1 MEYNITKEQYQAI
14 IATWKAHKEH
24 NATQHI
30 LYNLLRSKDLKLGF
44 CERKANIQG
53 NDPWFAFSTAKT
65 EALSIL
71 ANRNPWEKNKGDE
84 KWNYMYERGEEKRT
98 KTSAEFKAIF
108 GIDIP
113 EGLWELLK

>member
-1 MEYNITKEQYQAI
+1 MEYNITKEQYQSI

-53 NDPWFAFSTAKT
+53 NDPWFAFNKAKT

-71 ANRNPWEKNKGDE
+71 AYKNPWQKYKGDE
-84 KWNYMYERGEEKRT
+84 KWEYMYDRGEADRLKLIEG
-98 KTSAEFKAIF
+98 FKATF

-113 EGLWELLK
+113 EGLQELLK